1 MNLRSLGFIIGILAS
16 CNHSQN
22 TERKNDPPIEKIT
35 VLISGR
41 GREII
46 LSDPSKDTI
55 IPNELSREI
64 YLLELNPEGKLK
76 TSLGYGQVHWIYGSD
91 KNNIKLN
98 YIEREDSTLIDNK
111 KKQVIFSIAGKLSTQ
126 KEYRTRNSPTDSW
139 LVKLKLNTKT
149 SIYYIGEDVSKNND
163 VLNKNYKTIID
174 LLIKESSIKV
184 REY

>member
-1 MNLRSLGFIIGILAS
+1 
-16 CNHSQN
+16 
-22 TERKNDPPIEKIT
+22 
-35 VLISGR
+35 
-41 GREII
+41 
-46 LSDPSKDTI
+46 
-55 IPNELSREI
+55 
-64 YLLELNPEGKLK
+64 
-76 TSLGYGQVHWIYGSD
+76 
-91 KNNIKLN
+91 LN